1 MALPLKYNLRNII
14 VRKASTLATAITIGL
29 TVAVFLMV
37 MALARGIDLTLS
49 TSGEPL
55 NLIVLREGSTAELN
69 STLTKENFNDLIYLD
84 GVEREA
90 DKPLATGELVT
101 LIYKARKGMNQGS
114 NVTVRGVGPMSFKL
128 RSGFQTTSGRLFE
141 PGLTEAVVSK
151 RIAERFQGL
160 DIGDRFRIQTTD
172 YTVVG
177 LFDSAGKA
185 FESEIWVDI
194 NSLTSTT
201 KRDIFSSVLLR
212 AKDQNALAAMSKRIT
227 DDPKLHLKALSER
240 TFYEDQQGTAS
251 GALKGLAIFISFIMA
266 VGAGFAGMNTM
277 YAAVARRT
285 KEIGTLRV
293 LGFGRLSILIA
304 FLLESVTIALIGALI
319 GILLAL
325 PLNFV
330 STGTSNWVTFSEIAF
345 NFKVTPDLM
354 IFALIFGGSYRLR
367 GISVAFNSRIS
378 IQNRRC
384 FACLI
389 CE

>member
-14 VRKASTLATAITIGL
+14 VRKASTLATAFTIGL
-29 TVAVFLMV
+29 TVAVFLLV
-37 MALARGIDLTLS
+37 MALARGIDSTLS
-49 TSGEPL
+49 SSGDPL
-55 NLIVLREGSTAELN
+55 NMIVLREGSTAELN
-69 STLTKENFNDLIYLD
+69 SSLTHENFKDLMYLD
-84 GVEREA
+84 GVERENNE
-90 DKPLATGELVT
+90 PLAAGEIIT
-101 LIYKARKGMNQGS
+101 LIYKARKGMSQGS

-128 RSGFQTTSGRLFE
+128 RSGFATVAGRVFQ

-160 DIGDRFRIQTTD
+160 DVGDKFRIQTTD

-194 NSLTSTT
+194 NSLSSAA
-201 KRDIFSSVLLR
+201 KRQDFSSALFRV
-212 AKDQNALAAMSKRIT
+212 KDQNALAALMKRVT

-240 TFYEDQQGTAS
+240 VFYEDQQGQAS
-251 GALKGLAIFISFIMA
+251 TSLKILAGFISFIMA

-293 LGFGRLSILIA
+293 LGFSRRSILIA
-304 FLLESVTIALIGALI
+304 FLLESVAIALIGAAI

-354 IFALIFGGSYRLR
+354 LFALLFGGVIGFVGSLLPSIRASRFKIVDALR
-367 GISVAFNSRIS
+367 A
-378 IQNRRC
+378 
-384 FACLI
+384 
-389 CE
+389 

>member
-1 MALPLKYNLRNII
+1 MALPLKYNLRNIV
-14 VRKASTLATAITIGL
+14 VRKGSTLATAFTIGL

-49 TSGEPL
+49 SSGEPL
-55 NLIVLREGSTAELN
+55 NLIVVREGSTAELN
-69 STLTKENFNDLIYLD
+69 SSLTRENFKDVMYLD
-84 GVEREA
+84 GVEREG
-90 DKPLATGELVT
+90 DQPLAAGEMIT
-101 LIYKARKGMNQGS
+101 LIYKARKGMSQGS
-114 NVTVRGVGPMSFKL
+114 NVTIRGVSPMSFKL
-128 RSGFQTTSGRLFE
+128 RSGFQTVAGRLFQ

-160 DIGDRFRIQTTD
+160 EVGDRFRIQTTD

-185 FESEIWVDI
+185 FESEIWVDV

-201 KRDIFSSVLLR
+201 KRDSYSSVLLR
-212 AKDQNALAAMSKRIT
+212 AKDQNALTALSKRIT
-227 DDPKLHLKALSER
+227 EDQKLHLKAVSER
-240 TFYEDQQGTAS
+240 SFYEDQQGVAS
-251 GALKGLAIFISFIMA
+251 GALKGLAVFIALIMA
-266 VGAGFAGMNTM
+266 IGAGFAGMNTM

-304 FLLESVTIALIGALI
+304 FLLESVSIALIGAVI

-345 NFKVTPDLM
+345 NFRVTTDLM
-354 IFALIFGGSYRLR
+354 ILALIFGAIIGFIGSLLPSIRAARFKIVDALR
-367 GISVAFNSRIS
+367 A
-378 IQNRRC
+378 
-384 FACLI
+384 
-389 CE
+389 

>member
-1 MALPLKYNLRNII
+1 MALPLKYNIRNII
-14 VRKASTLATAITIGL
+14 VRKGSTLATAFTIGL

-49 TSGEPL
+49 SSGEPL

-69 STLTKENFNDLIYLD
+69 SSVTRENFNDLMYLD

-90 DKPLATGELVT
+90 DKPLAAGELVT
-101 LIYKARKGMNQGS
+101 LIYKARKGMSQGS

-128 RSGFQTTSGRLFE
+128 RSGFQTVAGRLFQ

-194 NSLTSTT
+194 NSLSSTT
-201 KRDIFSSVLLR
+201 KRESYSSVLLR
-212 AKDQNALAAMSKRIT
+212 AKDANALAALSKRIT

-240 TFYEDQQGTAS
+240 TFYEDQQGVAS
-251 GALKGLAIFISFIMA
+251 GALKGLAVFISFIMA

-285 KEIGTLRV
+285 NEIGTLRV
-293 LGFGRLSILIA
+293 LGFSRISILIA
-304 FLLESVTIALIGALI
+304 FLLESVAIALIGAAI

-345 NFKVTPDLM
+345 NFRVTFDLM
-354 IFALIFGGSYRLR
+354 IFALIFGGVIGLVGSLLPSIRASRFKIVDALR
-367 GISVAFNSRIS
+367 A
-378 IQNRRC
+378 
-384 FACLI
+384 
-389 CE
+389 

>member
-1 MALPLKYNLRNII
+1 MALPLKYNIRNIV
-14 VRKASTLATAITIGL
+14 VRKGSTLATAFTIGL

-55 NLIVLREGSTAELN
+55 NVIVLREGSTAELN
-69 STLTKENFNDLIYLD
+69 STITQENFKDLMYLD
-84 GVEREA
+84 GVEREG
-90 DKPLATGELVT
+90 DKPLATAEIIT
-101 LIYKARKGMNQGS
+101 LIYKARKGMTQGS

-128 RSGFQTTSGRLFE
+128 RSGFAIAAGRVFQQ
-141 PGLTEAVVSK
+141 GLAEAVVSK

-160 DIGDRFRIQTTD
+160 EIGDKFKVQTTE

-177 LFDSAGKA
+177 LFDSGGKA

-194 NSLTSTT
+194 NSLAGAT
-201 KRDIFSSVLLR
+201 KRTDALSSALLR
-212 AKDQNALAAMSKRIT
+212 AKDLNALSALTKRIT
-227 DDPKLHLKALSER
+227 DDPKLHLKAVAER
-240 TFYEDQQGTAS
+240 VFYEDQQGQAS
-251 GALKGLAIFISFIMA
+251 GALKVLAVFITFIMA

-277 YAAVARRT
+277 YAAVSRRT

-293 LGFGRLSILIA
+293 LGFSRKSILIA
-304 FLLESVTIALIGALI
+304 FLLESVSIAVIGAAI
-319 GILLAL
+319 GIILAL

-354 IFALIFGGSYRLR
+354 LFALIFGATIGLVGSLLPSIRASRFKIVDALR
-367 GISVAFNSRIS
+367 A
-378 IQNRRC
+378 
-384 FACLI
+384 
-389 CE
+389 

>member
-1 MALPLKYNLRNII
+1 MALPLKYNLRNIV
-14 VRKASTLATAITIGL
+14 VRKGSTLATAFTIGL

-49 TSGEPL
+49 TSGEER
-55 NLIVLREGSTAELN
+55 NLMVLREGSTAELN
-69 STLTKENFNDLIYLD
+69 STVSREQFNDLMYLD
-84 GVEREA
+84 GVAREA
-90 DKPLATGELVT
+90 DQPFATAEIIT
-101 LIYKARKGMNQGS
+101 LIYKARKGMTQGS

-128 RSGFQTTSGRLFE
+128 RSGFETIAGRVFQ

-160 DIGDRFRIQTTD
+160 DIGDKFRIQTTD

-194 NSLTSTT
+194 NALASTT
-201 KRDIFSSVLLR
+201 KREGTFSSALLR
-212 AKDQNALAAMSKRIT
+212 VTDQNAMSALAKRIT
-227 DDPKLHLKALSER
+227 DDPKLHLKALPER
-240 TFYEDQQGTAS
+240 VFYEDQQGMAS
-251 GALKGLAIFISFIMA
+251 GMLKGLGVFISFIMA

-293 LGFGRLSILIA
+293 LGFSRLSILIA
-304 FLLESVTIALIGALI
+304 FLLESISIALIGAAI

-325 PLNFV
+325 PLNLV

-345 NFKVTPDLM
+345 NFRVTADLM
-354 IFALIFGGSYRLR
+354 LWALAFGAIIGFVGSLLPSIRASRFKIVDALR
-367 GISVAFNSRIS
+367 A
-378 IQNRRC
+378 
-384 FACLI
+384 
-389 CE
+389 

>member
-1 MALPLKYNLRNII
+1 MALPLKYNLRNIL
-14 VRKASTLATAITIGL
+14 VRKGSTLATAFTIGL
-29 TVAVFLMV
+29 TVAVFLLV

-49 TSGEPL
+49 SSGEAL
-55 NLIVLREGSTAELN
+55 NMIVLREGSTAELN
-69 STLTKENFNDLIYLD
+69 SSLTREQFNDLIYLD
-84 GVEREA
+84 GVEREG
-90 DKPLATGELVT
+90 DKPLATGEIIT
-101 LIYKARKGMNQGS
+101 LIYKARKGMTQGS

-128 RSGFQTTSGRLFE
+128 RSGFATVAGREFQ

-160 DIGDRFRIQTTD
+160 DIGDKFRIQTTE

-194 NSLTSTT
+194 NALASTT
-201 KRDIFSSVLLR
+201 KREGGFSSALLR
-212 AKDQNALAAMSKRIT
+212 VKDQNALSALAKRIT
-227 DDPKLHLKALSER
+227 DDPKLHLKAMSER
-240 TFYEDQQGTAS
+240 LFYEEQQGTAS
-251 GALKGLAIFISFIMA
+251 GALKGLAVFISFIMA

-293 LGFGRLSILIA
+293 LGFSRRSILIA
-304 FLLESVTIALIGALI
+304 FLLESVSIALIGAAI

-345 NFKVTPDLM
+345 NFRVTPDL
-354 IFALIFGGSYRLR
+354 IISALIFGAVIGFVGSLLPSIRASRFKIVDALR
-367 GISVAFNSRIS
+367 A
-378 IQNRRC
+378 
-384 FACLI
+384 
-389 CE
+389 

>member
-1 MALPLKYNLRNII
+1 MALPLKYNIRNIV
-14 VRKASTLATAITIGL
+14 VRKGSTLATAFTIGL

-49 TSGEPL
+49 SSGEPQ
-55 NLIVLREGSTAELN
+55 NMIVLREGSTAELN
-69 STLTKENFNDLIYLD
+69 SSVSREQFKTVMYLD
-84 GVEREA
+84 GIQREA
-90 DKPLATGELVT
+90 DQPMAAGEIIT
-101 LIYKARKGMNQGS
+101 LIYKARKGMSQGS

-128 RSGFQTTSGRLFE
+128 RSGFQLVAGKQFQ

-151 RIAERFQGL
+151 RISERFQGL

-194 NSLTSTT
+194 NSLASST
-201 KRDIFSSVLLR
+201 KREQDYSSVLLR
-212 AKDQNALAAMSKRIT
+212 TKDPSALAALSKRIT
-227 DDPKLHLKALSER
+227 DDPNLHLKAVSER

-251 GALKGLAIFISFIMA
+251 GALKGLAVFISFIMA

-293 LGFGRLSILIA
+293 LGFSRLSILSA
-304 FLLESVTIALIGALI
+304 FLLESVVIALIGAVI

-345 NFKVTPDLM
+345 NFRVTTDLM
-354 IFALIFGGSYRLR
+354 LSALIFGSVIGFVGALLPSIRASRYKIVDALR
-367 GISVAFNSRIS
+367 A
-378 IQNRRC
+378 
-384 FACLI
+384 
-389 CE
+389 

>member
-1 MALPLKYNLRNII
+1 G
-14 VRKASTLATAITIGL
+14 STLATAFTIGL

-37 MALARGIDLTLS
+37 MALARGIDLTLPS
-49 TSGEPL
+49 SGEPL

-69 STLTKENFNDLIYLD
+69 SSLTRENFNDLMYLD

-90 DKPLATGELVT
+90 DKPLAAGEIVT
-101 LIYKARKGMNQGS
+101 LIYKARKGMTQGS

-128 RSGFQTTSGRLFE
+128 RSGFKVVAGRLFQ

-151 RIAERFQGL
+151 RIAERFQCL
-160 DIGDRFRIQTTD
+160 EIGDKFRIQTTD

-194 NSLTSTT
+194 NSLASTT
-201 KRDIFSSVLLR
+201 KRTEAFSIALLR
-212 AKDQNALAAMSKRIT
+212 VKDQNALTALSKRIT
-227 DDPKLHLKALSER
+227 DDPKLHLKAISER
-240 TFYEDQQGTAS
+240 TFYEAQQGQAS
-251 GALKGLAIFISFIMA
+251 GALKWLAGFITFIMA

-293 LGFGRLSILIA
+293 LGFGRLSILVA
-304 FLLESVTIALIGALI
+304 FLLESVAIALIGAAI
-319 GILLAL
+319 GIVLSL
-325 PLNFV
+325 PLNLV

-345 NFKVTPDLM
+345 NFRVTPDLM
-354 IFALIFGGSYRLR
+354 IWALIFGAIIGFVGSLLPSIRASRFKIVDALR
-367 GISVAFNSRIS
+367 A
-378 IQNRRC
+378 
-384 FACLI
+384 
-389 CE
+389 

>member
-1 MALPLKYNLRNII
+1 MALPLKYNIRNII
-14 VRKASTLATAITIGL
+14 VRKGSTLATAFTIGL
-29 TVAVFLMV
+29 TVAVYLMV

-49 TSGEPL
+49 SSGEPQ
-55 NLIVLREGSTAELN
+55 NMIVLREGSTAELN
-69 STLTKENFNDLIYLD
+69 SSVTRENFKDVMYLD
-84 GVEREA
+84 GVQREA
-90 DKPLATGELVT
+90 DQPLATGELIT
-101 LIYKARKGMNQGS
+101 LIYKARKGMSQGS

-128 RSGFQTTSGRLFE
+128 RSGFQLVAGRQFQ

-160 DIGDRFRIQTTD
+160 DVGDRFRIQTTD

-194 NSLTSTT
+194 NSLASST
-201 KRDIFSSVLLR
+201 KRDNYSSVLLR
-212 AKDQNALAAMSKRIT
+212 VNDANALTTLSKRIT
-227 DDPKLHLKALSER
+227 DDPKLHLKAVSER
-240 TFYEDQQGTAS
+240 TFYEDQQGAAS
-251 GALKGLAIFISFIMA
+251 GALKVLAGFITLIMA
-266 VGAGFAGMNTM
+266 IGAGFAGMNTM

-293 LGFGRLSILIA
+293 LGFSRLSILAA
-304 FLLESVTIALIGALI
+304 FLLESVAIALIGAAI

-345 NFKVTPDLM
+345 NFRVTPDLM
-354 IFALIFGGSYRLR
+354 VLALVFGAVIGFIGSLLPSIRASRFKIVDALR
-367 GISVAFNSRIS
+367 A
-378 IQNRRC
+378 
-384 FACLI
+384 
-389 CE
+389 

>member
-1 MALPLKYNLRNII
+1 MALPLKYNLRNIV
-14 VRKASTLATAITIGL
+14 VRKGSTLATAFTIGL
-29 TVAVFLMV
+29 TVSVFLLV

-49 TSGEPL
+49 SSGEPL

-69 STLTKENFNDLIYLD
+69 SSIARENFNDLIYLD
-84 GVEREA
+84 GVEREGNN
-90 DKPLATGELVT
+90 PLATGEIIT
-101 LIYKARKGMNQGS
+101 LIYKARKGMSQGS

-128 RSGFQTTSGRLFE
+128 RSGFKTVSGRQFQ
-141 PGLTEAVVSK
+141 PGLPEAVVSS

-160 DIGDRFRIQTTD
+160 DIGDKFRIQTTD

-185 FESEIWVDI
+185 FESEIWVDV
-194 NSLTSTT
+194 NSLSSTT
-201 KRDIFSSVLLR
+201 KRDSFSSALLR
-212 AKDQNALAAMSKRIT
+212 AKDQSALTALSKRIT

-240 TFYEDQQGTAS
+240 VFYEDQQGTAS
-251 GALKGLAIFISFIMA
+251 GALKGLAVFISFIMA

-293 LGFGRLSILIA
+293 LGFSRRSILAA
-304 FLLESVTIALIGALI
+304 FLLESVAIAMIGAAI
-319 GILLAL
+319 GIMLTL

-345 NFKVTPDLM
+345 NFRVTPDLM
-354 IFALIFGGSYRLR
+354 ISALVFGAVIGLVGSLLPSIRASRFKIVDALR
-367 GISVAFNSRIS
+367 AS
-378 IQNRRC
+378 
-384 FACLI
+384 
-389 CE
+389 

>member
-1 MALPLKYNLRNII
+1 MALPLKYNIRNIV
-14 VRKASTLATAITIGL
+14 VRKGSTLATAFTIGL

-49 TSGEPL
+49 SSGEPQ
-55 NLIVLREGSTAELN
+55 NMIVLREGSTAELN
-69 STLTKENFNDLIYLD
+69 SSVSREQFKDVIYLD
-84 GVEREA
+84 GVQREA
-90 DKPLATGELVT
+90 DQPMATGELIT
-101 LIYKARKGMNQGS
+101 LIYKARKGMSQGS
-114 NVTVRGVGPMSFKL
+114 NVTIRGVGPMSFKL
-128 RSGFQTTSGRLFE
+128 RSGFQLVAGRQFQ

-151 RIAERFQGL
+151 RISERFQGL

-194 NSLTSTT
+194 NSLASST
-201 KRDIFSSVLLR
+201 KRENYSSVLLR
-212 AKDQNALAAMSKRIT
+212 TTDATAMAALGKRIT
-227 DDPKLHLKALSER
+227 DDPKLHLKAVSER

-251 GALKGLAIFISFIMA
+251 GALKFLAVFISFIMA

-293 LGFGRLSILIA
+293 LGFSRLSILAA
-304 FLLESVTIALIGALI
+304 FLLESVAIALIGAVI

-345 NFKVTPDLM
+345 NFRVTPDLM
-354 IFALIFGGSYRLR
+354 LFALIFGGVIGFVGSFFPSIRASRYKIVDALR
-367 GISVAFNSRIS
+367 A
-378 IQNRRC
+378 
-384 FACLI
+384 
-389 CE
+389 

>member
-1 MALPLKYNLRNII
+1 MALPIKYNLRNIV
-14 VRKASTLATAITIGL
+14 VRKGSTLATAFTIGL

-69 STLTKENFNDLIYLD
+69 SSVERAQFNDLMYLD
-84 GVEREA
+84 GVQREA
-90 DKPLATGELVT
+90 DKPLASAEIIT
-101 LIYKARKGMNQGS
+101 LIYKARKGMTQGS

-128 RSGFQTTSGRLFE
+128 RSGFQTIAGRLFQ

-160 DIGDRFRIQTTD
+160 DIGDKFRIQTTD

-194 NSLTSTT
+194 NSLAATT
-201 KRDIFSSVLLR
+201 KRSETFSSVLMR
-212 AKDQNALAAMSKRIT
+212 ATDQNALSALAKRIT
-227 DDPKLHLKALSER
+227 DDPKLHLKATAER
-240 TFYEDQQGTAS
+240 VFYEDQQGTAS
-251 GALKGLAIFISFIMA
+251 GALKGLAVFISFIMA

-293 LGFGRLSILIA
+293 LGFSRSSILIS
-304 FLLESVTIALIGALI
+304 FLLESLSIALIGAAI
-319 GILLAL
+319 GILMAL

-345 NFKVTPDLM
+345 NFRVTPDL
-354 IFALIFGGSYRLR
+354 ILGALIFGGVIGFVGSLLPSIRASRFKIVDALR
-367 GISVAFNSRIS
+367 A
-378 IQNRRC
+378 
-384 FACLI
+384 
-389 CE
+389 

>member
-1 MALPLKYNLRNII
+1 MALPLKYNIRNIV
-14 VRKASTLATAITIGL
+14 VRKGSTLATAFTIGL

-55 NLIVLREGSTAELN
+55 NVIVLREGSTAELN
-69 STLTKENFNDLIYLD
+69 STITQENFKDLMYLD
-84 GVEREA
+84 GVAREG
-90 DKPLATGELVT
+90 DKPLATAEIIT
-101 LIYKARKGMNQGS
+101 LIYKARKGMTQGS

-128 RSGFQTTSGRLFE
+128 RSGFAIAAGRVFQQ
-141 PGLTEAVVSK
+141 GLAEAVVSK

-160 DIGDRFRIQTTD
+160 EIGDKFKVQTTE

-177 LFDSAGKA
+177 LFDSGGKA

-194 NSLTSTT
+194 NSLAGAT
-201 KRDIFSSVLLR
+201 KRTDALSSALLR
-212 AKDQNALAAMSKRIT
+212 AKDLNALSALTKRIT
-227 DDPKLHLKALSER
+227 DDPKLHLKAVAER
-240 TFYEDQQGTAS
+240 VFYEDQQGQAS
-251 GALKGLAIFISFIMA
+251 GALKVLAVFITFIMA

-277 YAAVARRT
+277 YAAVSRRT

-293 LGFGRLSILIA
+293 LGFSRKSILLA
-304 FLLESVTIALIGALI
+304 FLLESVSIAVIGAAI
-319 GILLAL
+319 GIVLAL

-354 IFALIFGGSYRLR
+354 LFALIFGATIGLVGSLLPSIRASRYKIVDALR
-367 GISVAFNSRIS
+367 A
-378 IQNRRC
+378 
-384 FACLI
+384 
-389 CE
+389 

>member
-1 MALPLKYNLRNII
+1 MALPLKYNLRNIV
-14 VRKASTLATAITIGL
+14 VRKGSTLTTAFTIGL

-37 MALARGIDLTLS
+37 MALARGIDMTLA

-55 NLIVLREGSTAELN
+55 NLIVMREGSTAELN
-69 STLTKENFNDLIYLD
+69 SAITREQFNDLMYLD
-84 GVEREA
+84 GVERED
-90 DKPLATGELVT
+90 DKPLVTGEIIT
-101 LIYKARKGMNQGS
+101 LIYKARKGQTQGS

-128 RSGFQTTSGRLFE
+128 RSGFQTIAGRLFQ

-160 DIGDRFRIQTTD
+160 DIGDKFRIQTTE
-172 YTVVG
+172 YTIVG

-194 NSLTSTT
+194 NSLASTT
-201 KRDIFSSVLLR
+201 KRADSFSSALMRV
-212 AKDQNALAAMSKRIT
+212 KDQTTLTSLAKRIT
-227 DDPKLHLKALSER
+227 DDPKLHLKAMPER
-240 TFYEDQQGTAS
+240 AFYEEQQGTAS
-251 GALKGLAIFISFIMA
+251 GALKGLAVFISFIMA

-293 LGFGRLSILIA
+293 LGFSRSSILIS
-304 FLLESVTIALIGALI
+304 FLLESISIALIGAAI

-330 STGTSNWVTFSEIAF
+330 STGTSNFVTFSEIAF
-345 NFKVTPDLM
+345 NFRVTGGLILM
-354 IFALIFGGSYRLR
+354 ALIFGGIIGFVGSVLPSIRAARFKIVDALR
-367 GISVAFNSRIS
+367 A
-378 IQNRRC
+378 
-384 FACLI
+384 
-389 CE
+389 

>member
-1 MALPLKYNLRNII
+1 MALPLKYNLRNIV
-14 VRKASTLATAITIGL
+14 VRKGSTLATAFTIGL

-49 TSGEPL
+49 SSGEAL

-69 STLTKENFNDLIYLD
+69 SSMTRENFNDLMYLD
-84 GVEREA
+84 GVEREG
-90 DKPLATGELVT
+90 DKPLATAEQIT
-101 LIYKARKGMNQGS
+101 LIYKARKGMTQGS

-128 RSGFQTTSGRLFE
+128 RSGFQTIAGRQFQ

-185 FESEIWVDI
+185 FESEIWVDV
-194 NSLTSTT
+194 NSLASST
-201 KRDIFSSVLLR
+201 KRETYSSALLR
-212 AKDQNALAAMSKRIT
+212 VKDQNALSALAKRIT
-227 DDPKLHLKALSER
+227 DDPRLHMKALSER
-240 TFYEDQQGTAS
+240 VFYEDQQGTAS
-251 GALKGLAIFISFIMA
+251 GALKGLAVFISFIMA

-293 LGFGRLSILIA
+293 LGFSRISVLIA
-304 FLLESVTIALIGALI
+304 FLLESVSIAVIGAAI

-345 NFKVTPDLM
+345 NFRVTPDLM
-354 IFALIFGGSYRLR
+354 IWALIFGAVIGFVGSLLPSIRASRLKIVEALR
-367 GISVAFNSRIS
+367 A
-378 IQNRRC
+378 
-384 FACLI
+384 
-389 CE
+389 